1 MFVITE
7 VLGHLRVQRGLQHIL
22 RQLVEQSVRTHQIDA
37 LFLGLR
43 QQLFGQLPMI
53 QFSSHGIEC
62 FGHR

>member
-1 MFVITE
+1 
-7 VLGHLRVQRGLQHIL
+7 
-22 RQLVEQSVRTHQIDA
+22 